1 MLKPSQKLSYGRN
14 FGMVLLCIKRYLT
27 LQKVFNPL
35 PTSLRILWSGE
46 GDPIE
51 DHPSPKKHKPCTVKV
66 VNT

>member
-14 FGMVLLCIKRYLT
+14 FGMVLLCIKSYLT

-51 DHPSPKKHKPCTVKV
+51 HKPCTVKV
-66 VNT
+66 INT